1 MGCVVSKKN
10 EGDDVVWLCKERKRQ
25 LKLAVER
32 RYAFAEA
39 QCKYNQSLYSV
50 AAAIRLFVARHASPF
65 SPFLITFPSV
75 NLENAEPIVQ
85 NNPMLLQQRPSEPT
99 THKSIAAGSVCDES
113 VKLQEDPDG
122 KSESEEGEVV
132 CEHFYD
138 GVEEAP
144 MGSPERGF
152 GWDFFNPFYDGV
164 RADVVNGFGQSFDED
179 LRAVREKEGI
189 PELEEVGEGV
199 VSEEKVRDLS
209 NCDVDHEEESGI
221 EAVGDVNGNL
231 EGERSLRVID
241 TPKEG
246 RELLE
251 ALRDVEDHFMKA
263 YDSGL
268 DVSRMLE
275 TNMVQMQSALEE
287 IKENSTKLIR
297 SITRSRSTASTLSWS
312 SSGKSLLT
320 SSSKSSSAWTQFSN
334 DLFDDYGAM
343 GSGNHSLTL
352 GRLYAWEK
360 KLFQEVKAGE
370 ETRRLYERKCS
381 QLRNHDVGDGINSRD
396 KVGVE
401 VKDLYARILVAIRS
415 AESISQRIEKL
426 RDDELQPQLIE
437 LLKGLM
443 RNWQMMSELHETQN
457 KIMSEVKSLNCPTIG
472 MFCNDSHQLAT
483 FGLEA
488 ELQNWCAC
496 FALYFCSQKA
506 YIEALHGWLLKFVS
520 PETEF
525 YLKGMSPLPSCTLNG
540 PPLLAICHNWLAF
553 MDKLPDR
560 AVTSAMKSF
569 GKDIKSLLVQQGEE
583 HQQKRKV
590 DGLARELDKKVL
602 AFERTER
609 RLLGFKFSEKE
620 TELHVPNRIEY
631 LTGMKDQ
638 LDMFKKK
645 LDSEKAKHQTS
656 MQETQHIAV
665 KGFQTGFSSVFESL
679 AEFSKTATRLYADII
694 TFSENAKAVDEKSS
708 KPS

>member
-32 RYAFAEA
+32 RYGFAEA

-50 AAAIRLFVARHASPF
+50 AAAIRLFVARHSSPS

-85 NNPMLLQQRPSEPT
+85 NNPMLLQQRPSEPM
-99 THKSIAAGSVCDES
+99 THKTTIGVGSVCDS

-122 KSESEEGEVV
+122 KSESDQGEVV
-132 CEHFYD
+132 CEHFHD
-138 GVEEAP
+138 VVE
-144 MGSPERGF
+144 SPERDF

-164 RADVVNGFGQSFDED
+164 RVELVNGFDED
-179 LRAVREKEGI
+179 LRAVREEEGI
-189 PELEEVGEGV
+189 PELEEVGEGGV
-199 VSEEKVRDLS
+199 ISEEKVGDLS
-209 NCDVDHEEESGI
+209 NCDVGHEEESGGV
-221 EAVGDVNGNL
+221 AVSDGNGNGNQV
-231 EGERSLRVID
+231 GERSLRVID

-287 IKENSTKLIR
+287 IKGNSTKLIR
-297 SITRSRSTASTLSWS
+297 SITRSRSTTSTLSWS

-320 SSSKSSSAWTQFSN
+320 SSSKSSSAWTQISN

-343 GSGNHSLTL
+343 GSGNHSLTS

-370 ETRRLYERKCS
+370 ETRKIYERKCS
-381 QLRNHDVGDGINSRD
+381 QLRDQDVRGDGLNSRD

-401 VKDLYARILVAIRS
+401 IKNLYARILVSIRS
-415 AESISQRIEKL
+415 AESISQRIEQL
-426 RDDELQPQLIE
+426 RDEELQPQLIE

-443 RNWQMMSELHETQN
+443 RNWQIMSELHETQN
-457 KIMSEVKSLNCPTIG
+457 KIMSEVRSLNCPTIG

-483 FGLEA
+483 FRLEA
-488 ELQNWCAC
+488 ELQNWRGC
-496 FALYFCSQKA
+496 FASYYSSQKA
-506 YIEALHGWLLKFVS
+506 YIEALHGWLLKFVA

-540 PPLLAICHNWLAF
+540 PPLLAICHNWLTS
-553 MDKLPDR
+553 MDKLPDG
-560 AVTSAMKSF
+560 AVISAMKSF
-569 GKDIKSLLVQQGEE
+569 GKDIRALLAQQGEE

-590 DGLARELDKKVL
+590 DGLTRELDKKVM

-609 RLLGFKFSEKE
+609 RLLGVKFSEKE

-638 LDMFKKK
+638 LDMFRKK
-645 LDSEKAKHQTS
+645 LDTEKAKHQTS

-665 KGFQTGFSSVFESL
+665 NGFQTGFTSVFESL
-679 AEFSKTATRLYADII
+679 AEFSKTAMRFYADII
-694 TFSENAKAVDEKSS
+694 TFGENAKGVDEKCSN
-708 KPS
+708 PS

>member
-1 MGCVVSKKN
+1 MGCVVSKKKG
-10 EGDDVVWLCKERKRQ
+10 EGDDVVWLCKERKGQ

-39 QCKYNQSLYSV
+39 QCKYNHSLYSV
-50 AAAIRLFVARHASPF
+50 AAAIRMFVARHSSPS

-99 THKSIAAGSVCDES
+99 THKAIAAGPVSES
-113 VKLQEDPDG
+113 AKLQENPDG
-122 KSESEEGEVV
+122 ESEEGEVV

-138 GVEEAP
+138 GVEAAME
-144 MGSPERGF
+144 SPERTF

-164 RADVVNGFGQSFDED
+164 RSEVVNGFGQSFDED

-189 PELEEVGEGV
+189 PELEDVGEGV
-199 VSEEKVRDLS
+199 MSEGKVGDLS
-209 NCDVDHEEESGI
+209 NCDVGHEEESGI
-221 EAVGDVNGNL
+221 EAVSDADVSQ
-231 EGERSLRVID
+231 EEQKSLSVID

-246 RELLE
+246 RELLD

-297 SITRSRSTASTLSWS
+297 SITRSRSTSSTLSWS

-320 SSSKSSSAWTQFSN
+320 SSSKSSSTYTQYSN

-370 ETRRLYERKCS
+370 ETRRTYERKCS
-381 QLRNHDVGDGINSRD
+381 HLRNQDIRGDGLDSRD

-426 RDDELQPQLIE
+426 RDEELQPQLIE

-443 RNWQMMSELHETQN
+443 RNWQIMSELHETQN
-457 KIMSEVKSLNCPTIG
+457 KIMSEVRSLNCPTIG

-483 FGLEA
+483 FKLEA
-488 ELQNWCAC
+488 EIQNWRAC
-496 FALYFCSQKA
+496 FASYFSSQKG
-506 YIEALHGWLLKFVS
+506 YIEALHGWLLKFVA

-540 PPLLAICHNWLAF
+540 PPLLAICHNWLTF

-569 GKDIKSLLVQQGEE
+569 GKDVRALLVQQGEE

-609 RLLGFKFSEKE
+609 RLLGLKFSEKE

-638 LDMFKKK
+638 LDMFRKK
-645 LDSEKAKHQTS
+645 LDTEKAKHQTS

-665 KGFQTGFSSVFESL
+665 NGFQTGFTSVFESL
-679 AEFSKTATRLYADII
+679 AEFSKTATKLYADII
-694 TFSENAKAVDEKSS
+694 TFSENAKGVDDKSS
-708 KPS
+708 NPS

>member
-32 RYAFAEA
+32 RYGFAEA

-50 AAAIRLFVARHASPF
+50 AAAIRLFVARHSSPS

-85 NNPMLLQQRPSEPT
+85 NNPMLLQQRPSEPM
-99 THKSIAAGSVCDES
+99 THKTIGVGSVCDS

-122 KSESEEGEVV
+122 KSESDQGEVV
-132 CEHFYD
+132 CEHFHD
-138 GVEEAP
+138 VVE
-144 MGSPERGF
+144 SPERDF
-152 GWDFFNPFYDGV
+152 GWDFFYPFYDGV
-164 RADVVNGFGQSFDED
+164 RAELVNGFDED

-189 PELEEVGEGV
+189 PELEEVGEGGV
-199 VSEEKVRDLS
+199 ISEEKVGDLS
-209 NCDVDHEEESGI
+209 NCDVGDEEESGGV
-221 EAVGDVNGNL
+221 AVSDGNGNQ

-287 IKENSTKLIR
+287 IKGNSTKLIR
-297 SITRSRSTASTLSWS
+297 SITRSRSTTSTLSWS
-312 SSGKSLLT
+312 SSGKSSLT
-320 SSSKSSSAWTQFSN
+320 SSSKSSSAWTQISN

-370 ETRRLYERKCS
+370 ETRKIYERKCS
-381 QLRNHDVGDGINSRD
+381 QLRDQDVRGDGLNSRD

-401 VKDLYARILVAIRS
+401 IKDLYARILVSIRS

-426 RDDELQPQLIE
+426 RDEELQPQLIE

-443 RNWQMMSELHETQN
+443 INWQIMSELHETQN
-457 KIMSEVKSLNCPTIG
+457 KIMSE
-472 MFCNDSHQLAT
+472 
-483 FGLEA
+483 
-488 ELQNWCAC
+488 
-496 FALYFCSQKA
+496 KA
-506 YIEALHGWLLKFVS
+506 YIEALHGWLLKFIA

-540 PPLLAICHNWLAF
+540 PPLLAICHNWLTS
-553 MDKLPDR
+553 MDKLPDG

-569 GKDIKSLLVQQGEE
+569 GKDIRALLAQQGEE

-609 RLLGFKFSEKE
+609 RLLGVKFSEKE

-638 LDMFKKK
+638 LDMFRKK
-645 LDSEKAKHQTS
+645 LDTEKAKHQTS

-665 KGFQTGFSSVFESL
+665 NGFQTGFTSVFESL

-694 TFSENAKAVDEKSS
+694 TFGENDKGVDEKSS
-708 KPS
+708 NPS